1 MMGRERFQLS
11 YCTKDPSNRPVC
23 AILSALG
30 YRRSDVVKA
39 MLEVLADK
47 YGLDVLKKEN
57 VDVLLYLIRNPVAE
71 TREKPGGVLT
81 LAEFPEIVERPGRPP
96 KKGKPMREKKPP
108 EPVKQAAEEERPAPV
123 PQITQEP
130 EPLIGQQVSDESPE
144 DLDKKRAAIMEYLE
158 NGFYEDMEG

>member
-39 MLEVLADK
+39 MLEVLADR

-71 TREKPGGVLT
+71 TKEKPGGVLT
-81 LAEFPEIVERPGRPP
+81 LAAFPETEERPGRPL
-96 KKGKPMREKKPP
+96 KKEKPMRAKKPP

-123 PQITQEP
+123 PQISRESEP
-130 EPLIGQQVSDESPE
+130 AGQQAPDESPE